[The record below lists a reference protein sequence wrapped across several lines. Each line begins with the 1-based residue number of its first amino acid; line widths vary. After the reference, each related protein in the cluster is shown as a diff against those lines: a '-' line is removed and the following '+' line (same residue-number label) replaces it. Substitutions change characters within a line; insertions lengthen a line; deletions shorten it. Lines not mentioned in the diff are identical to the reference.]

1 MPFTFEYPPKISSSR
16 QKKIDLFQYES
27 IAVSVR
33 MAKRNP
39 KWMGD
44 MAKADD
50 EAKRE
55 LNELSLTHLG
65 HASPYFTP

>member
-1 MPFTFEYPPKISSSR
+1 MPFTFEYPPKISSIR

-65 HASPYFTP
+65 YASPYFTP